1 MRSGERTA
9 RGFTY
14 VWMLAA
20 LVIFSIGLA
29 VVGPL
34 WADQAKREREQDLLR
49 VGQLYAQAIASY
61 YAASPGSLKQYPP
74 ALASLLADT
83 RFVGTR
89 RHLRTLYPDP
99 LEPTREW
106 GLVTGP
112 DGSVRG
118 VYSQSADVPLHNAAL
133 DLDVTSLPAAQH
145 YAEWKFAPK
154 VR

>member
-61 YAASPGSLKQYPP
+61 YAASPGSL
-74 ALASLLADT
+74 ACFRMRSM
-83 RFVGTR
+83 
-89 RHLRTLYPDP
+89 RH
-99 LEPTREW
+99 
-106 GLVTGP
+106 
-112 DGSVRG
+112 
-118 VYSQSADVPLHNAAL
+118 
-133 DLDVTSLPAAQH
+133 
-145 YAEWKFAPK
+145 
-154 VR
+154 